1 MKQRSKSNAVAIFIG
16 VLLTA
21 VFVVGLTVTN
31 NPDAFSARYRYDFA
45 LEQFCDFCRNW
56 WLPAGIIGI
65 PTFLVSLLIALRRES
80 KEKE

>member
-21 VFVVGLTVTN
+21 VFVIGLTVTN

-45 LEQFCDFCRNW
+45 LEQFKEFCSGW
-56 WLPAGIIGI
+56 YVLAGAIGI
-65 PTFLVSLLIALRRES
+65 PTLVISLVISLVRES
-80 KEKE
+80 REK